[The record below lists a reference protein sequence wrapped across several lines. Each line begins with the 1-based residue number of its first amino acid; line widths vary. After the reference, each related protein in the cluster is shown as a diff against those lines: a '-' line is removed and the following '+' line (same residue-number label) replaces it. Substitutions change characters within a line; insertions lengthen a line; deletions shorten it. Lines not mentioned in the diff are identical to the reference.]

1 LLEKGVDKFYF
12 DIRTQILYEMSLRFF
27 VFSFLAISIIS
38 NSGYAQDVK
47 PYREPKFDFDWS
59 NPTVY
64 PDRIILNISEDPAH
78 AVNITWRTSAK
89 IKSGVIEYT
98 EASADPRFILNAFRL
113 SATSTAFNSPE
124 IEEHKLKSIY
134 HSISLKNLKPTT
146 TYAYRVGDSE
156 RWSEWFQFTTASVD
170 LNEKFSFLYVGDA
183 QNYIL
188 ELWSRLIREGFKT
201 APDAKF
207 LIHAGDLVNNAHRE
221 QQWHE
226 WFTAGG
232 FIHSMIPSMPT
243 PGNHE
248 YQPKSPSE
256 EAAKNRS
263 LSVQWKPQFNLPE
276 NGPKGLEETTYFVDY
291 QDARIISLNSNIE
304 LERQAE
310 WLDSL
315 LSKTTKKWII
325 LTYHHPM
332 YSASSGRDNPKIRE
346 IWKPIFD
353 KYKVDL
359 ALQGHDHSYAR
370 GRVSPGENLL
380 DGVNLR
386 DQTGTVYVVSVSG
399 GKMYEVGGGWDEF
412 GAQKERSGGNTQ
424 LFQVITITGD
434 KLLFESYTAI
444 GELYDSFELIKTPD
458 GPNKFIELR
467 AKAIPERVNEVK

>member
-1 LLEKGVDKFYF
+1 MTSRILTLVLSISCAVSSHLL
-12 DIRTQILYEMSLRFF
+12 
-27 VFSFLAISIIS
+27 
-38 NSGYAQDVK
+38 YAQSA
-47 PYREPKFDFDWS
+47 PAYQEPKLGFDW
-59 NPTVY
+59 NEPTVY
-64 PDRIILNISEDPAH
+64 PDRIILTISEDPAH
-78 AVNITWRTSAK
+78 RANITWRTSNK
-89 IKSGVIEYT
+89 IKSGVIEYA
-98 EASADPRFILNAFRL
+98 EASADPRFIRNAFRL
-113 SATSTAFNSPE
+113 AATSTDLYSPE
-124 IEEHKLKSIY
+124 IESNKVKSIY
-134 HSISLKNLKPTT
+134 HSISLDQLKPAT

-156 RWSEWFQFTTASVD
+156 HWSEWLQFTTASENPD
-170 LNEKFSFLYVGDA
+170 EKFSFLYVGDA

-207 LIHAGDLVNNAHRE
+207 FIHAGDLVNNAHRD

-256 EAAKNRS
+256 EAANYRS

-291 QDARIISLNSNIE
+291 QDARIISLNSNLE
-304 LERQAE
+304 LERQAQ

-346 IWKPIFD
+346 IWKPVFD
-353 KYKVDL
+353 KYQVDL

-399 GKMYEVGGGWDEF
+399 GKMYEAGGDWDQY
-412 GAQKERSGGNTQ
+412 GAQKDRSGENIQ
-424 LFQVITITGD
+424 LFQVITIEGD
-434 KLLFESYTAI
+434 RLLFESYTAI

-467 AKAIPERVNEVK
+467 AKAIPEKLK

>member
-1 LLEKGVDKFYF
+1 MT
-12 DIRTQILYEMSLRFF
+12 IRYVSIFFLFAIL
-27 VFSFLAISIIS
+27 FSQGLF
-38 NSGYAQDVK
+38 AQESK
-47 PYREPKFDFDWS
+47 TYKEPRFDFDWS

-78 AVNITWRTSAK
+78 SANITWRTSAK

-98 EASADPRFILNAFRL
+98 EASADPRFIMNAFRRA
-113 SATSTAFNSPE
+113 STSTPFQSPE
-124 IEEHKLKSIY
+124 IEENKVKSIY
-134 HSISLKNLKPTT
+134 HSISLKNLKPAT

-156 RWSEWFQFTTASVD
+156 RWSEWFQFTTASE
-170 LNEKFSFLYVGDA
+170 NAAEKFSFLYVCDA

-207 LIHAGDLVNNAHRE
+207 FIHAGDLVNNAHRE

-256 EAAKNRS
+256 EAAKFRS

-276 NGPKGLEETTYFVDY
+276 NGPKGLEETAYFVDY
-291 QDARIISLNSNIE
+291 QDARIISLNSNLE

-325 LTYHHPM
+325 LTYHHPI

-346 IWKPIFD
+346 VWKPIFD
-353 KYKVDL
+353 KYQVDL

-399 GKMYEVGGGWDEF
+399 GKMYETGGDWDEF
-412 GAQKERSGGNTQ
+412 GAQKERTGANTQ
-424 LFQVITITGD
+424 LFQVITIEGD
-434 KLLFESYTAI
+434 RLLFESYTAI
-444 GELYDSFELIKTPD
+444 GELYDSFELIKTPN

-467 AKAIPERVNEVK
+467 AKAIPERVSKKK